1 MGKIIAVSNQKG
13 GVGKTTSTLN
23 IGAGLASK
31 GKKVLLLDLDP
42 QGSLTTCMG
51 FEPSELEHTVA
62 LLIDSFIRRKP
73 VTDIAPFIIDVEG
86 LHLLPSN
93 ITLSVVENAIVTA
106 TSREYILKKILA
118 PLKEQYDYILIDCLP
133 SLGMLN
139 LNALT
144 ACDSVMVPIKAQFL
158 DLKGFELLLDSINLV
173 KAETNPN
180 IGIEGIV
187 LTMYDERLKL
197 AKKVSEAVER
207 AYGSSEEGELGAIR
221 IFETRISTSTKAAEA
236 SVIGK
241 SIFDYDKSSKTAQE
255 YERLV
260 TEVLSIE

>member
-23 IGAGLASK
+23 IGAGLVQK

-51 FEPSELEHTVA
+51 FEPSELENTIAVV
-62 LLIDSFIRRKP
+62 IDSFIRRSP
-73 VTDIAPFIIDVEG
+73 ISDIQSLIMDVDG

-118 PLKEQYDYILIDCLP
+118 PLKAQYDYILIDCLP

-144 ACDSVMVPIKAQFL
+144 ACDSVLVPIKAQFL

-173 KAETNPN
+173 KEETNPD
-180 IGIEGIV
+180 IVIEGIV
-187 LTMYDERLKL
+187 LTMYDDRLKL
-197 AKKVSEAVER
+197 AKKVSDAIDR
-207 AYGSSEEGELGAIR
+207 AYGGTDLIEGAVK
-221 IFETRISTSTKAAEA
+221 IFNTRISTSTKAAEA
-236 SVIGK
+236 SVTGK
-241 SIFDYDKSSKTAQE
+241 SIFEYDKSCKTAGE

-260 TEVLSIE
+260 MEVLLIE

>member
-23 IGAGLASK
+23 IGAGLVQK

-51 FEPSELEHTVA
+51 FEPSELENTIAVV
-62 LLIDSFIRRKP
+62 IDSFIRRSP
-73 VTDIAPFIIDVEG
+73 ISEIQSLIMDVDG

-118 PLKEQYDYILIDCLP
+118 PLKAQYDYILIDCLP

-144 ACDSVMVPIKAQFL
+144 ACDSVLVPIKAQFL

-173 KAETNPN
+173 KEETNPD
-180 IGIEGIV
+180 IVIEGIV

-197 AKKVSEAVER
+197 AKKVSDAIDR
-207 AYGSSEEGELGAIR
+207 AYGGTDLIEGAVK
-221 IFETRISTSTKAAEA
+221 IFNTRISTSTKAAEA
-236 SVIGK
+236 SVTGK
-241 SIFDYDKSSKTAQE
+241 SIFEYDKSCKTAGE

-260 TEVLSIE
+260 MEVLLIE

>member
-1 MGKIIAVSNQKG
+1 MGKIIAISNQKG

-51 FEPSELEHTVA
+51 YEPSELENTIA
-62 LLIDSFIRRKP
+62 QLIDAFIRRRAI
-73 VTDIAPFIIDVEG
+73 DDLEPFIIDVEG

-118 PLKEQYDYILIDCLP
+118 PLKEEYDYILIDCLP

-173 KAETNPN
+173 KAETNPA
-180 IGIEGIV
+180 IGVEGIV
-187 LTMYDERLKL
+187 LTMYDDRLKL
-197 AKKVSEAVER
+197 AKKVSEAVQQ
-207 AYGSSEEGELGAIR
+207 AYGSSVSGSPGGIR

-236 SVIGK
+236 SATGQ
-241 SIFDYDKSSKTAQE
+241 SIYDYDKGSKTAHE

-260 TEVLSIE
+260 TEVMTLE

>member
-23 IGAGLASK
+23 IGAGLVRK

-51 FEPSELEHTVA
+51 FEPSELENTIAVV
-62 LLIDSFIRRKP
+62 IDSFIRRSP
-73 VTDIAPFIIDVEG
+73 ITDIQSLIMDVDG
-86 LHLLPSN
+86 LDLLPSN

-118 PLKEQYDYILIDCLP
+118 PLKAQYDYILIDCLP

-144 ACDSVMVPIKAQFL
+144 ACDSVLVPIKAQFL

-173 KAETNPN
+173 KEETNPD
-180 IGIEGIV
+180 IVIEGIV

-197 AKKVSEAVER
+197 AKKVSDAIDR
-207 AYGSSEEGELGAIR
+207 AYGGTDLIEGAVK
-221 IFETRISTSTKAAEA
+221 IFNTRISTSTKAAEA
-236 SVIGK
+236 SVTGK
-241 SIFDYDKSSKTAQE
+241 SIFEYDKSCKTAGE

-260 TEVLSIE
+260 MEVLLIE

>member
-23 IGAGLASK
+23 IGAGLVKK

-51 FEPSELEHTVA
+51 FEPSELENTIA
-62 LLIDSFIRRKP
+62 LLIDSFIRRSP
-73 VTDIAPFIIDVEG
+73 IADIQSLIIDING

-106 TSREYILKKILA
+106 TSREYILKKILT
-118 PLKEQYDYILIDCLP
+118 PLKEHYDYILIDCLP

-144 ACDSVMVPIKAQFL
+144 ACDSVLVPIKAQFL
-158 DLKGFELLLDSINLV
+158 DLKGFELLLDSIHLV
-173 KAETNPN
+173 KEETNPN
-180 IGIEGIV
+180 IAIEGIV
-187 LTMYDERLKL
+187 LTMYDDRLKL
-197 AKKVSEAVER
+197 AKKVSEAIER
-207 AYGSSEEGELGAIR
+207 AYGGNGIEEGAIK

-236 SVIGK
+236 SVTGK
-241 SIFDYDKSSKTAQE
+241 SIYDYDKACKTADE

-260 TEVLSIE
+260 MEVIALE

>member
-13 GVGKTTSTLN
+13 GVLKTTSTHN
-23 IGAGLASK
+23 IGAGMVRQ
-31 GKKVLLLDLDP
+31 GKKVLLVDLDP

-51 FEPSELEHTVA
+51 YEPSELEHTIA
-62 LLIDSFIRRKP
+62 QFIDLSIRRTP
-73 VTDIAPFIIDVEG
+73 VTDLSSYIIDVDG

-144 ACDSVMVPIKAQFL
+144 ACDSVVVPIKAQFL

-180 IGIEGIV
+180 ICIEGIV
-187 LTMYDERLKL
+187 LTMYDDRLKL
-197 AKKVSEAVER
+197 AKKVSHAVES
-207 AYGSSEEGELGAIR
+207 AYGSGEGCELGTIR

-236 SVIGK
+236 SVVGK
-241 SIFDYDKSSKTAQE
+241 SIYDYDKDGKTAQE

-260 TEVLSIE
+260 TEVLTVG

>member
-23 IGAGLASK
+23 IGAGLVQK

-51 FEPSELEHTVA
+51 FEPSELENTIAVV
-62 LLIDSFIRRKP
+62 IDSFIRRSP
-73 VTDIAPFIIDVEG
+73 ISDIQSLIMDVDG

-118 PLKEQYDYILIDCLP
+118 PLKAQYDYILIDCLP

-144 ACDSVMVPIKAQFL
+144 ACDSVLVPIKAQFL

-173 KAETNPN
+173 KEETNPD
-180 IGIEGIV
+180 IVIEGIV
-187 LTMYDERLKL
+187 LTMYDDRLKL
-197 AKKVSEAVER
+197 AKKVSDAIDR
-207 AYGSSEEGELGAIR
+207 AYGGTDLIEGAVK
-221 IFETRISTSTKAAEA
+221 IFNTRISTSTKAAEA
-236 SVIGK
+236 SVTGK
-241 SIFDYDKSSKTAQE
+241 SIFEYDKSCKTAGE

-260 TEVLSIE
+260 MEVLLIG

>member
-23 IGAGLASK
+23 IGAGLVQK

-51 FEPSELEHTVA
+51 FEPSELENTIAVV
-62 LLIDSFIRRKP
+62 IDSFIRRSP
-73 VTDIAPFIIDVEG
+73 ISDIQSLIMDVDG

-118 PLKEQYDYILIDCLP
+118 PLKTQYDYILIDCLP

-144 ACDSVMVPIKAQFL
+144 ACDSVLVPIKAQFL

-173 KAETNPN
+173 KEETNPD
-180 IGIEGIV
+180 IVIEGIV
-187 LTMYDERLKL
+187 LTMYDDRLKL
-197 AKKVSEAVER
+197 AKKVSDAIDR
-207 AYGSSEEGELGAIR
+207 AYGGTDLIEGAVK
-221 IFETRISTSTKAAEA
+221 IFNTRISTSTKAAEA
-236 SVIGK
+236 SVTGK
-241 SIFDYDKSSKTAQE
+241 SIFEYDKSCKTAGE

-260 TEVLSIE
+260 MEVLLIE